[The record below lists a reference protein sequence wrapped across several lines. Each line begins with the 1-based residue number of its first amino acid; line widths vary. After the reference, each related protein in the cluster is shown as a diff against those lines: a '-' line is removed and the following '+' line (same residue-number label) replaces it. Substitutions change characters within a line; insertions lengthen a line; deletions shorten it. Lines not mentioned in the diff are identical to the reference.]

1 MTGAGE
7 PLLSAVG
14 LSVAYEHNP
23 AVVAEAH
30 LTVRP
35 GQLVAL
41 VGDNG
46 SGKTSLLRTMAG
58 LLTPRAGS
66 VRVTGHL
73 VDSVAARRVLV
84 FVGDT
89 PVFYDGLSIGENLDF
104 LGRLY
109 GLDSL
114 RHEPVVEHLG
124 VSGLLGALP
133 IRLSRGQRQRAAL
146 AMGLA
151 RPWQVALL
159 DEPLAGLDP
168 DAQELLVGLLREFAA
183 GGRSVVASSHDA
195 SLAATADVVVRI
207 RDGQLI
213 PPAGSDP
220 ALR

>member
-1 MTGAGE
+1 M
-7 PLLSAVG
+7 SAVG

-23 AVVAEAH
+23 AVVADAQ
-30 LTVRP
+30 LTVGP

-41 VGDNG
+41 VGENG
-46 SGKTSLLRTMAG
+46 SGKTSLLRSLAG

-66 VRVTGHL
+66 VQVMGHP
-73 VDSVAARRVLV
+73 VDSVGARHVLV

-89 PVFYDGLSIGENLDF
+89 PVFYDGLSVGENLDF

-114 RHEPVVEHLG
+114 RGEPVVEDLG
-124 VSGLLGALP
+124 VTGLLGALP
-133 IRLSRGQRQRAAL
+133 TRLSRGQRQRAAL

-151 RPWQVALL
+151 RPWRVALL

-168 DAQELLVGLLREFAA
+168 GAQELLVRLLRDFVA

-195 SLAATADVVVRI
+195 SLAAAADLVVRI
-207 RDGQLI
+207 VDGQLTY
-213 PPAGSDP
+213 PAGSDP
-220 ALR
+220 AWR